1 MIVGHD
7 VISTCGSLQ
16 NHQVIRG
23 SFRFGEGTDRKSVRQ
38 RLDDL
43 HSKQKYN
50 FGFEAFPTI
59 SQGVLS
65 HTSCL
70 LQYCRVFFVGASCT
84 FSALSSYQPVTL
96 AQPVCCVQPISSI
109 SNLIWEAAVSYEFR
123 ACFVWVKQIEWY

>member
-1 MIVGHD
+1 MIVGRD

-16 NHQVIRG
+16 NHHVIRG
-23 SFRFGEGTDRKSVRQ
+23 SFRFGAGTDRKSVRQ

-43 HSKQKYN
+43 HSKQEYN

-70 LQYCRVFFVGASCT
+70 LQYCSF
-84 FSALSSYQPVTL
+84 LSTQ
-96 AQPVCCVQPISSI
+96 
-109 SNLIWEAAVSYEFR
+109 AAHFLH
-123 ACFVWVKQIEWY
+123 

>member
-7 VISTCGSLQ
+7 VVSTCGSLQ

-23 SFRFGEGTDRKSVRQ
+23 SFRFGEGTDRKPVRQ

-50 FGFEAFPTI
+50 FGFEASPTI

-65 HTSCL
+65 HASCL
-70 LQYCRVFFVGASCT
+70 LQDCRFFLCV
-84 FSALSSYQPVTL
+84 L
-96 AQPVCCVQPISSI
+96 AQ
-109 SNLIWEAAVSYEFR
+109 AAHFLH
-123 ACFVWVKQIEWY
+123 